1 MVVFLTGA
9 SGFIGRHLA
18 AALVQAGHSLVLGL
32 HSASSPSL
40 HGRVIAI
47 DYLQDIDASA
57 WRPRLQ
63 GVDVV
68 INAVGVLR
76 ATRAAGFDAVHV
88 EAPRALF
95 EACVQVGV
103 RGVIQIS
110 ALGADDDAASAYH
123 VSKREAD
130 RHLASLP
137 IPSVIV
143 QPSLVYGRG
152 GTSARLFDTLAS
164 LPFVPVPGD
173 GSQRVQPIHID
184 DAVEAIVKLVE
195 REAQVP
201 GERVSLVGPAPLDL
215 IAFLRRLRHALG
227 FHDTVVLRIP
237 MPIVRAAA
245 AAGGLLPAALLDRE
259 TLAMLERGNVAS
271 DAKTRELLG
280 RAPRPVE
287 AFVTPDEAAA
297 ASGNATLAWVQPLLR
312 VSIAIVWIWTGVVSL
327 GLYPPAES
335 YALLA
340 RLGVTGTLATLAL
353 YGAALLDIALGV
365 GVLVLR
371 ERRWIWIGQIIV
383 MLGYTV
389 LISIWLPEWWLHPY
403 GPMIKNLPLIVA
415 TMLLATLESRRW
427 TT

>member
-76 ATRAAGFDAVHV
+76 ATRAAGFDALHV

-201 GERVSLVGPAPLDL
+201 GERVNLVGPAPLDL

>member
-47 DYLQDIDASA
+47 DYLQDVDASA

-76 ATRAAGFDAVHV
+76 ATRAAGFDALHV

-164 LPFVPVPGD
+164 LPLVPVPGD

-403 GPMIKNLPLIVA
+403 GPMIKNLPLIVT